1 MVARKTFRLTQ
12 FQAPHQICISNLR
25 SMLTPN
31 PIVSS
36 SKRIRCLRRAA
47 RQMSPPSRSEEK
59 TGPFPRRCTEPAFA
73 PPKAVAEF
81 ARVHITCRT
90 NGTENGEDSARKRER
105 EKNVM
110 KRNFAF
116 SPACG
121 NPIES
126 PRVTRALSD
135 ICVHISP
142 RKN

>member
-1 MVARKTFRLTQ
+1 MHTVAQCSAVQPELNIAELQVRSVLTS
-12 FQAPHQICISNLR
+12 FKGNVSVYRSN
-25 SMLTPN
+25 
-31 PIVSS
+31 
-36 SKRIRCLRRAA
+36 
-47 RQMSPPSRSEEK
+47 
-59 TGPFPRRCTEPAFA
+59 A

-135 ICVHISP
+135 TCVHISP